1 MIVARRSMKK
11 STIEKNLRKLIAGM
25 SNNYDLE
32 CLKSIIDE
40 QIYLHRDDPTNFMF
54 HTTMDNYFYYVVYR
68 DGTQHMGCIGQRE
81 FERFQDSEDAVSI
94 WRRDKD
100 FLWHKEKNYPMELL
114 MQKA

>member
-1 MIVARRSMKK
+1 MKK

-32 CLKSIIDE
+32 CLKKIIDE

-54 HTTMDNYFYYVVYR
+54 HKTVDNYLYIIVYR
-68 DGTQHMGCIGQRE
+68 DGSHHMGCIGQRE

-100 FLWHKEKNYPMELL
+100 FLWYKEKEYPMELL
-114 MQKA
+114 LQKS